1 MRLSRLK
8 HVPYHKA
15 WDVASGMGGLARQ
28 HQSPVAGREQLWGQD
43 EEQTSSVR
51 FPGRSWCRTDTSEQ
65 AGMSHVR
72 RKVER
77 RQQVLAWM

>member
-43 EEQTSSVR
+43 EEQT
-51 FPGRSWCRTDTSEQ
+51 
-65 AGMSHVR
+65 
-72 RKVER
+72 
-77 RQQVLAWM
+77 